1 MTPEEMNE
9 MWQRVNERLDLT
21 RVVMGDIAARWH
33 GIARAVGL
41 GPAAPAD
48 DTIDAEIVEVEEE

>member
-1 MTPEEMNE
+1 MTPEEMTE

-33 GIARAVGL
+33 DIARTVGL
-41 GPAAPAD
+41 GPDAPSD

>member
-1 MTPEEMNE
+1 MTE

-33 GIARAVGL
+33 DIARTVGL
-41 GPAAPAD
+41 GPDAPSD